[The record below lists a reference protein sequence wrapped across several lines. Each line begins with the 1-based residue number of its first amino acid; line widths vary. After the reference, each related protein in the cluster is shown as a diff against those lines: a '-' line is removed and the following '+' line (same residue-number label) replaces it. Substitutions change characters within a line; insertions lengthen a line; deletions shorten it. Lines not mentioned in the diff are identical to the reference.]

1 MAKMKHLKRN
11 LGLAAIMA
19 AVIVSFVLFSIPIHA
34 LEKRAIEKQ
43 DNATT
48 KMEILR
54 EKFQADKKLVVADNM
69 DLTDAEA
76 KVFWPI
82 YQEYQTK
89 LTQINERTRKI
100 IDEYAKNYQNMTN
113 EVAQKLLKESL
124 AMEKE
129 RLALKVN
136 IMPKLLKV
144 LPAIKAA
151 RYYQIEK
158 KIQDVLEYHLS
169 ESIPL
174 VE

>member
-1 MAKMKHLKRN
+1 MKQLKRN
-11 LGLAAIMA
+11 LGLAAVMA
-19 AVIVSFVLFSIPIHA
+19 ALIVTFVLFSTPIRA
-34 LEKRAIEKQ
+34 LEKRALEKQ

-48 KMEILR
+48 NMEILR
-54 EKFQADKKLVVADNM
+54 EKIQADKKLVVADNM

-76 KVFWPI
+76 KAFWPI

-100 IDEYAKNYQNMTN
+100 IAEYAKNYQNMTN

-124 AMEKE
+124 AVEKE

-151 RYYQIEK
+151 RYYQIEN
-158 KIQDVLEYHLS
+158 KIQAVVQYGLADG
-169 ESIPL
+169 IPL